1 MEMLPLTYAGAA
13 LRILCAIF
21 IGGLLGLDRG
31 LKNRPAG
38 MRTYMLVCVGS
49 CLIMLTNQFIYQSTG
64 TGDPVR
70 MGAQVVSGIGFLGA
84 GTIIVTRR
92 SQIKGL
98 TTAAGLWA
106 AAGVGL
112 ALGVG
117 FYFGAALG
125 GAAIF
130 GVMTLLHRMD
140 NKLQRNARTIEVYV
154 EMATDFSVGDFL
166 RELRLRNLE
175 LHELQ
180 REHDAHTEQGVR
192 AYLATLRAQR
202 RTSHIELLEDLTK
215 SPALSLSKN
224 FERRGGQ
231 CPQPGCPRWQCA
243 RESSTNRY
251 CPSSARYRYCGAVGA
266 KTKAPL
272 VKGGC
277 LGTAEAGGF
286 RRQSLRNFLPIPS
299 SLFTKKPSPFHM
311 GWYFGKA
318 PTVNPSVTAAPCQ
331 LPLTREPLGC
341 PRWQCAR

>member
-49 CLIMLTNQFIYQSTG
+49 CLIMLTNQFIYQSAG

-140 NKLQRNARTIEVYV
+140 NKLQSNARTIEVYV
-154 EMATDFSVGDFL
+154 EMSQDFSVGDFL
-166 RELRLRNLE
+166 RELRTRNLE
-175 LHELQ
+175 LHELR
-180 REHDAHTEQGVR
+180 REHDAPREQGVR

-215 SPALSLSKN
+215 I
-224 FERRGGQ
+224 
-231 CPQPGCPRWQCA
+231 PG
-243 RESSTNRY
+243 
-251 CPSSARYRYCGAVGA
+251 
-266 KTKAPL
+266 
-272 VKGGC
+272 
-277 LGTAEAGGF
+277 
-286 RRQSLRNFLPIPS
+286 I
-299 SLFTKKPSPFHM
+299 LFIEE
-311 GWYFGKA
+311 
-318 PTVNPSVTAAPCQ
+318 
-331 LPLTREPLGC
+331 L
-341 PRWQCAR
+341 

>member
-13 LRILCAIF
+13 LRILCAVF
-21 IGGLLGLDRG
+21 LGGLLGLDRG

-49 CLIMLTNQFIYQSTG
+49 CLIMLTNQFIYQSAG

-140 NKLQRNARTIEVYV
+140 NKLQSNARTIEVYV
-154 EMATDFSVGDFL
+154 EMSQDFSVGDFL

-175 LHELQ
+175 LHDLQ
-180 REHDAHTEQGVR
+180 REHDAPREQGVR

-215 SPALSLSKN
+215 I
-224 FERRGGQ
+224 
-231 CPQPGCPRWQCA
+231 PG
-243 RESSTNRY
+243 
-251 CPSSARYRYCGAVGA
+251 
-266 KTKAPL
+266 
-272 VKGGC
+272 
-277 LGTAEAGGF
+277 
-286 RRQSLRNFLPIPS
+286 I
-299 SLFTKKPSPFHM
+299 LFIEE
-311 GWYFGKA
+311 
-318 PTVNPSVTAAPCQ
+318 
-331 LPLTREPLGC
+331 L
-341 PRWQCAR
+341 

>member
-13 LRILCAIF
+13 LRILCAVF
-21 IGGLLGLDRG
+21 LGGLLGLDRG

-49 CLIMLTNQFIYQSTG
+49 CLIMLTNQFIYQSAG

-140 NKLQRNARTIEVYV
+140 NKLQSNARTIEVYV
-154 EMATDFSVGDFL
+154 EMSQDFSVGDFL

-202 RTSHIELLEDLTK
+202 RTRHIELLEDLTK
-215 SPALSLSKN
+215 I
-224 FERRGGQ
+224 
-231 CPQPGCPRWQCA
+231 PG
-243 RESSTNRY
+243 
-251 CPSSARYRYCGAVGA
+251 
-266 KTKAPL
+266 
-272 VKGGC
+272 
-277 LGTAEAGGF
+277 
-286 RRQSLRNFLPIPS
+286 I
-299 SLFTKKPSPFHM
+299 LFIEE
-311 GWYFGKA
+311 
-318 PTVNPSVTAAPCQ
+318 
-331 LPLTREPLGC
+331 L
-341 PRWQCAR
+341 

>member
-13 LRILCAIF
+13 LRILCAVF

-49 CLIMLTNQFIYQSTG
+49 CLIMLTNQFIYQSAG

-140 NKLQRNARTIEVYV
+140 NKLQSNARTIEVYV
-154 EMATDFSVGDFL
+154 EMSQDFSVGDFL
-166 RELRLRNLE
+166 RELRTRNLE

-180 REHDAHTEQGVR
+180 REHDAPREQGVR

-215 SPALSLSKN
+215 T
-224 FERRGGQ
+224 
-231 CPQPGCPRWQCA
+231 PG
-243 RESSTNRY
+243 
-251 CPSSARYRYCGAVGA
+251 
-266 KTKAPL
+266 
-272 VKGGC
+272 
-277 LGTAEAGGF
+277 
-286 RRQSLRNFLPIPS
+286 I
-299 SLFTKKPSPFHM
+299 LFIEE
-311 GWYFGKA
+311 
-318 PTVNPSVTAAPCQ
+318 
-331 LPLTREPLGC
+331 L
-341 PRWQCAR
+341 